1 MSNLNEEALRLHRE
15 RQGKIEVKGTMP
27 LNNGNDLAIAY
38 TPGVAGP
45 CMEIA
50 RDKNNAYQYTMKG
63 KTIAILTNGT
73 AVLGLGNIGP
83 EAGLPVIEGKA
94 LLLKAFGNVDAMPI
108 CLDTTDPDEIIR
120 TIRTIAPGFGGIHLE
135 DIKAPE
141 CFYIEDRLKEELD
154 IPVYH
159 DDQHGTAIAVL
170 AGLYNSLKITNKK
183 IDEIEIL
190 INGAGASGIAVAK
203 LLAVAGAKNIVLC
216 DLQGAIV
223 EGDSFMNEAQ
233 QKIARV
239 TNRNLEKG
247 ELKDLIKGKDVF
259 IGLSVGNVMDKEMVE
274 TMSKDSIVFAL
285 ANPQPEILP
294 QEARAGGAKITATG
308 RSDFPN
314 QINNVLVF
322 PGIFKGA
329 LKVRAK
335 DICDDMKIAA
345 AKAIADLIS
354 QEELNENYIVPNVF
368 DKRVSEAV
376 ATAVMRVAKKIGLA
390 RVI

>member
-15 RQGKIEVKGTMP
+15 RQGKIEVIGTLP

-94 LLLKAFGNVDAMPI
+94 LLLKTFGNVDAMPI
-108 CLDTTDPDEIIR
+108 CLNTTDPDEIIR
-120 TIRTIAPGFGGIHLE
+120 TIKTIAPGFGGIHLE

-141 CFYIEDRLKEELD
+141 CFYIEDQLKEELD

-170 AGLYNSLKITNKK
+170 AGLYNALKITDKK
-183 IDEIEIL
+183 IEEAEIL

-203 LLAVAGAKNIVLC
+203 LLTVAGAKNIVLC
-216 DLQGAIV
+216 DLKGAIV
-223 EGDSFMNEAQ
+223 EGDLSINEPQ
-233 QKIARV
+233 QKIAKT
-239 TNRNLEKG
+239 TNRSLEKG
-247 ELKDLIKGKDVF
+247 ELRDLIKGKDVF
-259 IGLSVGNVMDKEMVE
+259 IGVSTGNVLDREMVS
-274 TMSKDSIVFAL
+274 TMNKDSIVFAL

-294 QEARAGGAKITATG
+294 REAKAAGARITATG

-335 DICDDMKIAA
+335 DICDEMKIAA
-345 AKAIADLIS
+345 AKAIAELIS
-354 QEELNENYIVPNVF
+354 KEELNENYIVPNVF
-368 DKRVSEAV
+368 DKRVSDAV
-376 ATAVMRVAKKIGLA
+376 AGAVMSIAREIGLA
-390 RVI
+390 RAI